1 MRTLIAFT
9 SVMIVCAGP
18 ALAQTGRP
26 GGNCGDDPETT
37 GALPADP
44 RSLYLPGERPARDQD
59 TVEITP
65 PEESW
70 QAAAREDA
78 ERRRCAILACG
89 VD

>member
-18 ALAQTGRP
+18 AFAQAGRLD
-26 GGNCGDDPETT
+26 GNCGDDPETT
-37 GALPADP
+37 GALSADP
-44 RSLYLPGERPARDQD
+44 RSLYLPGERPTQDQD

-70 QAAAREDA
+70 QEAAREDA
-78 ERRRCAILACG
+78 ERRRRGILACG